1 MNKYPKLE
9 HLTNSVNGSHLNVGE
24 MPSVD
29 TSFKVQNR
37 YKLLL
42 KMSIVFTLY

>member
-37 YKLLL
+37 
-42 KMSIVFTLY
+42 